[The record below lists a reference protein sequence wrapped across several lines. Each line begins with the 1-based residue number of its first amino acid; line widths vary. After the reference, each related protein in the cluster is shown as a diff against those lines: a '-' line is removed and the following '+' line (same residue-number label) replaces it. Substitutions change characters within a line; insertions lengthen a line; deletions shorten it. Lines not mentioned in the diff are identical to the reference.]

1 MATEVTDSPQPPPA
15 RATPPPAAPDPRF
28 DEETGEDS
36 RGIYFGYY
44 IIGAALVAQFIAVGA
59 QASVSGVFI
68 DPMTAD
74 LDWTK
79 TEFTYAQTINRFLMA
94 FAGVWIGVYVDRLGG
109 RPVMVAGAVVMSAS
123 LFSVSFVNELWQWVL
138 LRGIVFAFGAAMV
151 GNLVVNV
158 TLSKWFVDR
167 RGRAIAVSAMG
178 VSLAGVVWPPLMNW
192 IIDQSDWRGGWQ
204 AMAVIALVVLL
215 PAALFMRRAPE
226 DYGLNPDGHS
236 DAALKRGAGDAAAAD
251 FKNSFTRAEALRT
264 RAFYIVVFAFG
275 LGGVGIGVIL
285 LHTIPFLSGE
295 GFTRTEATSLSAFMS
310 LLAFGAKPFW
320 GVMTDKFEPKYLSS
334 VAFGLASSGT
344 FVILAGATGGSLPLL
359 IGGFALLGWG
369 FGGFIPLQETI
380 WGSYFGRRY
389 LGAVRSVAMPF
400 ALFLGAGGPLAA
412 SAYVDFVGSY
422 TGVFV
427 TVTVLWALGGV
438 MVLFITR
445 PTRPHQPTLLEV
457 LMKRPTAA
465 GG

>member
-1 MATEVTDSPQPPPA
+1 MATEVKL
-15 RATPPPAAPDPRF
+15 AAPADSSGAAPANDDP
-28 DEETGEDS
+28 T
-36 RGIYFGYY
+36 GIYFGYY
-44 IIGAALVAQFIAVGA
+44 IVGAALIAQFIAIGA
-59 QASVSGVFI
+59 QASVSGVFL
-68 DPMTAD
+68 DPMTTD

-79 TEFTYAQTINRFLMA
+79 TEFTLAQTINRFLMA

-109 RPVMVAGAVVMSAS
+109 RPVMIVGTLILSAS
-123 LFSVSFVNELWQWVL
+123 LFSVSFVDELWQWLL
-138 LRGIVFAFGAAMV
+138 LRGIIFAVGAAMV

-167 RGRAIAVSAMG
+167 RGRAIAVAAMG

-204 AMAVIALVVLL
+204 AMAVIALLVLL
-215 PAALFMRRAPE
+215 PAALFMRRTPE

-236 DAALKRGAGDAAAAD
+236 NEALRHGAGDAAVAD
-251 FKNSFTRAEALRT
+251 YRNSFTRAEALRT

-285 LHTIPFLSGE
+285 LHTIPFLSGDD
-295 GFTRTEATSLSAFMS
+295 GQFSRTEATSLSAFMS
-310 LLAFGAKPFW
+310 LLALGAKPFW
-320 GVMTDKFEPKYLSS
+320 GFLTDKFEPKYLST
-334 VAFGLASSGT
+334 VAFWLAASGT
-344 FVILAGATGGSLPLL
+344 FVILAGASRGSWPML

-400 ALFLGAGGPLAA
+400 ALFLGAGGPLGA
-412 SAYVDFVGSY
+412 SYYVDFVGSY
-422 TGVFV
+422 TGVFM
-427 TVTVLWALGGV
+427 TVTTLWAFGGA
-438 MVLFITR
+438 MMLLITR
-445 PTRPHQPTLLEV
+445 PTKPAEPTLLEV
-457 LMKRPTAA
+457 LMKGPPAA
-465 GG
+465 DPR